1 MLYSSNIDVARDET
15 GKDARFDHVPASRA
29 CRFLPNF
36 YGKPI
41 TRFFTGIVP
50 LSFSFANRIWIDWIS
65 REEWERIKILENF
78 EAIEVD
84 FLRSVPR
91 HEWRANTN
99 TNLPC
104 AVSSFSEVK

>member
-1 MLYSSNIDVARDET
+1 MLYSSNIDVARD
-15 GKDARFDHVPASRA
+15 DARFDHVPRVPAAS
-29 CRFLPNF
+29 FLIFMGRN
-36 YGKPI
+36 I

-84 FLRSVPR
+84 FLRSVPSGVQIQIR
-91 HEWRANTN
+91 IFPAPYHR
-99 TNLPC
+99 
-104 AVSSFSEVK
+104 SRK